1 MVNTVLGPISPDAL
15 GVTLGHEHIFVG
27 SGDFARAFGDRW
39 YNREALIELAV
50 TRLTEAKERF
60 GLSTVFDGTPV
71 DLGRDVGMLVEVS
84 RRSGVNIVAS
94 TGLYWD
100 DRSFMS
106 GKKPE
111 ELARFFIDECTRGME
126 NTYLTA
132 QPVLPGLLKCAT
144 DHPGLTSINAL
155 SIETMGIVQR
165 ETHLPLYAHNAH
177 RHQTAPA
184 QLDVLERAGA
194 DLTHVIVGH
203 TSDTQDV
210 DYLTSLLARGVYIGF
225 DRIYAREDQADT
237 LCRLLDRG
245 YGDRILLSRD
255 GAAFLDF
262 GDRTYASELEKNVNT
277 FLVVLGPFCEL
288 LRARGVSQAELD
300 RMLIENPA
308 RLFR

>member
-39 YNREALIELAV
+39 YNRDALIDLAV
-50 TRLTEAKERF
+50 RKLTEAKERF
-60 GLSTVFDGTPV
+60 GLTTVFDGTPV
-71 DLGRDVGMLVEVS
+71 DLGRDVGMLVEAS

-94 TGLYWD
+94 TGLYYE
-100 DRSFMS
+100 DRAFMS

-111 ELARFFIDECTRGME
+111 VLARYFIDECTRGME
-126 NTYLTA
+126 NTYLTD

-144 DHPGLTSINAL
+144 DHPGLTPLNAL
-155 SIETMGIVQR
+155 NIETMGIVQR
-165 ETHLPLYAHNAH
+165 ETGLPLYAHNNH

-184 QLDVLERAGA
+184 QLDLLERTGA
-194 DLTHVIVGH
+194 DLSHVIVGH
-203 TSDTQDV
+203 VSDTQDV
-210 DYLTSLLARGVYIGF
+210 DYLASLLARGVYIGF
-225 DRIYAREDQADT
+225 DRIYANDPQADT

-262 GDRTYASELEKNVNT
+262 GDRAFDTDFTQKENT
-277 FLVVLGPFCEL
+277 FLIVLGKFTEM

-300 RMLIENPA
+300 RMFIENPA
-308 RLFR
+308 RLFI